1 VSAPLKIVLGPHGQV
16 EDIRNGAVSVDG
28 VDLEF
33 VTVKRMPD
41 AYRDM
46 VRTQPYDIS
55 ELAPSTYLMALEA
68 GAPITALPIPM
79 TRRFRHAGLMRRAD
93 SAIRTPKDLEGGRI
107 GVRTNSLT
115 ASVWTRGVL
124 SDDYD
129 VDLGSI
135 TWVTEEPENV
145 ESYVPPANVERLGE
159 GQSLAQEIR
168 EGRLAAGMQG
178 LAGLG
183 DDPGVELVDVVEDA
197 AAREADFFRRT
208 GVYPIHGVIAVRNSV
223 LAEHPDLPLKLF
235 EAFSA
240 AKANYWSRV
249 QAGEA
254 TGPDD
259 LRYLKL
265 AKLVGDPLPYGLD
278 ENRTSF
284 DALVSYA
291 HRLGLISGTPPIET
305 LFPDPRAPGFQPAH
319 WS

>member
-16 EDIRNGAVSVDG
+16 EDIRNGVVPVDG

-33 VTVKRMPD
+33 ITVKRMPD

-208 GVYPIHGVIAVRNSV
+208 GVYPIHGVIAVKNSV
-223 LAEHPDLPLKLF
+223 LDQHPDLPLKLF

-240 AKANYWSRV
+240 AKANYWARV

-291 HRLGLISGTPPIET
+291 HRLGLISGTPSIQT
-305 LFPDPRAPGFQPAH
+305 LFPDPRAAGFKPAR

>member
-1 VSAPLKIVLGPHGQV
+1 MSAPLKIVLGPHGQV
-16 EDIRNGAVSVDG
+16 EDIRNGVVPVDG

-33 VTVKRMPD
+33 ITVKRMPD

-208 GVYPIHGVIAVRNSV
+208 GVYPIHGVIAVKNSV
-223 LAEHPDLPLKLF
+223 LDQHPDLPLKLF

-240 AKANYWSRV
+240 AKANYWARV

-291 HRLGLISGTPPIET
+291 HRLGLISGTPSIQT
-305 LFPDPRAPGFQPAH
+305 LFPDPRAAGFKPAR

>member
-1 VSAPLKIVLGPHGQV
+1 MSAPLKIVLGPHGQV
-16 EDIRNGAVSVDG
+16 EDIRNGAVPVPG

-33 VTVKRMPD
+33 ITVKRMPD

-145 ESYVPPANVERLGE
+145 ESYVPPANVLRLPE
-159 GQSLAQEIR
+159 GGSLAEEIR

-183 DDPGVELVDVVEDA
+183 DDPGVDLVDVVEDA
-197 AAREADFFRRT
+197 AEREADFFRRT
-208 GVYPIHGVIAVRNSV
+208 GVYPIHGVIAVKNSV

-240 AKANYWSRV
+240 AKANYWARV

-265 AKLVGDPLPYGLD
+265 ARLVGDPLPYGLD

-291 HRLGLISGTPPIET
+291 HRLGLIGSAPPIET
-305 LFPDPRAPGFQPAH
+305 LFPDPRGAGFKPAR